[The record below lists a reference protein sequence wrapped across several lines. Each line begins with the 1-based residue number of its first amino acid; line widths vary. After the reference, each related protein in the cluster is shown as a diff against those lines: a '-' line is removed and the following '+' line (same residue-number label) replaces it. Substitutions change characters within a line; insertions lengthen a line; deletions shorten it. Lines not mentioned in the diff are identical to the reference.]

1 MSLEEEKRSLT
12 AENHMFG
19 VEMKNFF
26 DNLQERRGIDKT
38 ILSHGWIIAYLNY
51 ETIEKELDVYQK
63 DIEKKFHMPRS
74 TATTILKKFEREDLI
89 KRVSVETDARLKKIE
104 LTEKG
109 VDFFHNTIVDFE
121 KTEKQAKMGITEE
134 EFDSFM
140 ETLRKMRNNF
150 EKEEC

>member
-1 MSLEEEKRSLT
+1 
-12 AENHMFG
+12 MFG
-19 VEMKNFF
+19 VEMKKYF

-51 ETIEKELDVYQK
+51 ETLDRKLDVYQK

-89 KRVSVETDARLKKIE
+89 KRVAVEADARLKKIE

-109 VDFFHNTIVDFE
+109 LDFYHNTIADFE
-121 KTEKQAKMGITEE
+121 KTEMQAKKGISEE
-134 EFDSFM
+134 EFNGFM